1 MPQLDVLTFFP
12 QIFWL
17 IVSFIILHVI
27 LSHICLPK
35 LTKTMEE
42 RDEKILEL
50 LASAERNKEEA
61 LKLKA
66 GYENILKHAAQ
77 EKDEAISKTMA
88 EISQILES
96 KLAENNKIVE
106 QMILDSE
113 KRLANFKNSSA
124 KEIDIIAQKATQSI
138 AEVFFNLKLNESDA
152 KGYLNK
158 VHKVIKYDA

>member
-1 MPQLDVLTFFP
+1 MPQLDLLTFFP

-17 IVSFIILHVI
+17 IISFIILYGI
-27 LSHICLPK
+27 LSQVCLPK

-66 GYENILKHAAQ
+66 EYENILKQAAL
-77 EKDEAISKTMA
+77 EKDEAINKTMT

-96 KLAENNKIVE
+96 KLSENNKIVE

-113 KRLANFKNSSA
+113 ERLTNFKNSSA

-138 AEVFFNLKLNESDA
+138 AEVLFNLKLNESDT
-152 KGYLNK
+152 KGYLDK

>member
-1 MPQLDVLTFFP
+1 MPQLDILTFFP

-17 IVSFIILHVI
+17 IVSFIILYGVLGHV
-27 LSHICLPK
+27 CLPR
-35 LTKTMEE
+35 LTRTMEE

-66 GYENILKHAAQ
+66 EYENILKKAAQ
-77 EKDEAISKTMA
+77 EKDEAINKTMA

-96 KLAENNKIVE
+96 KLAENNKIID

-113 KRLANFKNSSA
+113 ERLSNFKNSSA

-138 AEVFFNLKLNESDA
+138 AEVLFNLKLNESDA

-158 VHKVIKYDA
+158 VHKVVKYDA